1 MSELLAPAGTLEKLK
16 WAVNYGADAVYLGTK
31 SFSLRNFAGNFEIAE
46 VKTAMEYL
54 HKKGKKGYITLNIY
68 PWTEEYEEIIELA
81 KQLEKYD
88 VDAFIV
94 SDLGVINELKR
105 VKIKTPLHIS
115 TQANTV
121 SFQTIR
127 AYKDILNI
135 KRINLAREL
144 SFERIKNI
152 QTQIKNTKLDVE
164 TEAFIH
170 GAVCFSF
177 SGRCSMSEYMTKT
190 QERSGNH
197 GSCAQPCR
205 WNYSVVEEKREGEY
219 YPVFEDNRG
228 LYIFNS
234 KDLALFRYVQ
244 DLQKI
249 GVKSFKIEGRMKTI
263 HYLATVTSL
272 YRQFLDAKNIDEKEA
287 MALLNRVQ
295 SRGYSEGFMKGNI
308 IADDFLFEDTN
319 RLNKFSTF
327 VANSITNEDLIELKQ
342 NLIKTNK
349 QDVVLNIEKAVNNN
363 KSILRTRNRIL
374 AGESLEVL
382 TPNGLDSIKIEN
394 TISKIDGTELDT
406 VHNDQY
412 IIVSKKLPAYSII
425 RRVN

>member
-16 WAVNYGADAVYLGTK
+16 WAVNYGADAVYFGTK
-31 SFSLRNFAGNFEIAE
+31 SFSLRNFAGNFEIEE

-54 HKKGKKGYITLNIY
+54 HKRSQKGYITLNIY

-81 KQLEKYD
+81 KTLEKLD

-94 SDLGVINELKR
+94 SDIGMINELKR
-105 VKIKTPLHIS
+105 ANIKTPLHIS

-127 AYKDILNI
+127 AYKDVLNI

-144 SFERIKNI
+144 SFERIKDI
-152 QTQIKNTKLDVE
+152 HKQIKNTKLDVE

-219 YPVFEDNRG
+219 HPVFEDNRG

-234 KDLALFRYVQ
+234 KDLALFRYVKNLQ
-244 DLQKI
+244 DL
-249 GVKSFKIEGRMKTI
+249 GVKSFKIEGRMKTV
-263 HYLATVTSL
+263 HYLASVLGL
-272 YRQFLDAKNIDEKEA
+272 YRQFLDGKELDPKDA
-287 MALLNRVQ
+287 MTQLNRVQ
-295 SRGYSEGFMKGNI
+295 SRGYSEGFMKGNV

-327 VANSITNEDLIELKQ
+327 VANSMTAEDIDNLKQ
-342 NLIKTNK
+342 NLLKSNK
-349 QDVVLNIEKAVNNN
+349 QESVQNIETALKNG

-374 AGESLEVL
+374 AGEKLEVL
-382 TPNGLDSIKIEN
+382 TPNGLGSIQIDAVIN
-394 TISKIDGTELDT
+394 KIDGEKLDT
-406 VHNDQY
+406 VHNDQH